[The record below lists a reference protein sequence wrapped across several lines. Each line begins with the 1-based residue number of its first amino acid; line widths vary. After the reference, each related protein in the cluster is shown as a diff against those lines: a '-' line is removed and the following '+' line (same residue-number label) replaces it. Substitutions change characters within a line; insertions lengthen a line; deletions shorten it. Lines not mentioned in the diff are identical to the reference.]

1 MCKGSMGFVMVLA
14 DVLCDST
21 DQIAALSYHKHMR
34 LNCIWLYSLPG
45 YTFCLRTARLLCAPQ
60 PPQAMR
66 EATSCTRRSSYSLP
80 GYTFCLRTAR
90 LLCAP
95 QPPQAMREATSC
107 TRRSSS
113 RKPWRCTTRSAGRM
127 LVAASLTE
135 A

>member
-1 MCKGSMGFVMVLA
+1 MCKGSMGFVKVLA

-21 DQIAALSYHKHMR
+21 DEIAASSYHKNMR

-45 YTFCLRTARLLCAPQ
+45 YTFCL
-60 PPQAMR
+60 
-66 EATSCTRRSSYSLP
+66 
-80 GYTFCLRTAR
+80 GTAR

-127 LVAASLTE
+127 LVAASPTE